1 MQFLTMLI
9 ILTVSFATYLAGV
22 HVLPSAA
29 KFVPE
34 ILSLVVAAY
43 IVLAGP
49 RQRFRLIPAG
59 YWLIF
64 IAISLVILCGA
75 FINAP
80 APGPL
85 MGGIRFY
92 LRAIPMFFLPAV
104 YHFSEDDLKKQ
115 LRLLVWIAVVQ
126 LPIAVYQR
134 YQVIL
139 QHRWTGDPVFGTM
152 QISSILSIFLIGVIC
167 VAAAMMLRGRLT
179 KLKFFWL
186 FVICVIPTTINETK
200 GTVLLLPLG
209 LIATLLV
216 GSPPRRRLRIAVS
229 ALTLVA
235 VFGALYIPIYNY
247 FASVNNPYPYTVEQF
262 FSSKKYISHYLDKQ
276 SDLGSAGEVGRID
289 SLVVPL
295 QTFASD
301 PIKLVF
307 GVGAGNASVSS
318 LGQNYTGQYYG
329 VLGRYGAM
337 SSGATFII
345 EIGVL
350 GLLLLMSLYWMIL
363 RDTFVVA
370 LYDSTIVGDIA
381 LGWLGFTLVI
391 IVSTFYK
398 SLQAFESLSY
408 LFWYFSGLIVA
419 QRMRLALE
427 PRPLAAHPEP
437 PLRPAPAPLVRPLHP
452 TRPRTLASR
461 PARSLR
467 GSRDSG

>member
-1 MQFLTMLI
+1 MQFLTILV
-9 ILTVSFATYLAGV
+9 ILTVSFATFLAGV
-22 HVLPSAA
+22 HLAPSGVKFLPE
-29 KFVPE
+29 V
-34 ILSLVVAAY
+34 LSLVVAAY
-43 IVLAGP
+43 VVLAGP
-49 RQRFRLIPAG
+49 RQRFQLVPAG

-92 LRAIPMFFLPAV
+92 LRGIPMFFLPAV
-104 YHFSEDDLKKQ
+104 FHYSEQDIKRQ
-115 LRLLVWIAVVQ
+115 LRLLVWIAILQ

-134 YQVIL
+134 YQVML
-139 QHRWTGDPVFGTM
+139 HHRWTGDPVFGTM

-167 VAAAMMLRGRLT
+167 VAAAMMLRGRLS

-186 FVICVIPTTINETK
+186 FVLCVIPTTINETK

-247 FASVNNPYPYTVEQF
+247 FAAADNPYPYTVEQF
-262 FSSKKYISHYLDKQ
+262 FSSKKFMTQYLDKQ
-276 SDLGSAGEVGRID
+276 SDLGSTGEVGRID
-289 SLVVPL
+289 SLLVPL

-301 PIKLVF
+301 PIKLAF

-329 VLGRYGAM
+329 VLGRYAAM

-350 GLLLLMSLYWMIL
+350 GLGLVMILYWMIL

-370 LYDSTIVGDIA
+370 LHDSTIVGDIA

-398 SLQAFESLSY
+398 SLQNFESLSY
-408 LFWYFSGLIVA
+408 LFWYFSGMIAA
-419 QRMRLALE
+419 QRLRLAFE
-427 PRPLAAHPEP
+427 PRPLAARPEP
-437 PLRPAPAPLVRPLHP
+437 PLRPAPAPFGRPLQP

-461 PARSLR
+461 PTRSLR
-467 GSRDSG
+467 GSSDSG